1 MEKIAIFDTNSGST
15 PTPPIVTG
23 AISFIYGTSANQ
35 TRILDSSSPTINN
48 LLGGGS
54 NAVANASDLS
64 VQGNVF
70 PCSYTI
76 MSLFTISF
84 GDFLENSLPVAQF
97 ILNFAILENGVAV
110 ETWNNI
116 ACNQNETTN
125 LAFSSIGQFNQN
137 SAYALQITGIT
148 GTKQAVIYG
157 WSVAVQFLS
166 IV

>member
-1 MEKIAIFDTNSGST
+1 MEKIAIFDTTSVS

-35 TRILDSSSPTINN
+35 TRILNSSSPTINN

-54 NAVANASDLS
+54 NAVASATDGS

-76 MSLFTISF
+76 MSMFTISF
-84 GDFLENSLPVAQF
+84 GEFLENSLPVAQL

-110 ETWNNI
+110 ETWNNVT
-116 ACNQNETTN
+116 CNQNQSNALTFN
-125 LAFSSIGQFNQN
+125 SIGQFNQN
-137 SAYALQITGIT
+137 NAYSLRITGFT
-148 GTKQAVIYG
+148 GTKQAVVYG